1 MKHYLH
7 SLAILS
13 GLAMT
18 LPALAAEPVAPSGVN
33 AESTEA
39 GVVVTWQPVT
49 EDVDENPVNPDE
61 VIYDV
66 YRCDLD
72 DVKTKVAE
80 DIVETTCTDVLG
92 EITGEVFYR
101 WQVIAK
107 TADGSSSAWEGYSQQ
122 LGFGDGAALPYIETF
137 NTLSGWSMAPDN
149 YWLSENAEGW
159 SGFDVD
165 SELYFDDN
173 GTDCYIYGEDRT
185 DTAADGFLYFEPSKW
200 SDTDTSFTSGSINL
214 TDAENPVMSYSYY
227 TIPECHVAYQIRIV
241 DDNGNADQ
249 VVNSTPSSDSL
260 GWKKSGDISLEAYKG
275 QKIRIQ
281 IHSAYYPDNAPST
294 GRLAPVCLDNFKVEE
309 GGGNVGVA
317 SVETADEAETAYYT
331 VDGRR
336 VVNPSAGQLIIK
348 VIHGSDGSVSVQKV
362 IIR

>member
-7 SLAILS
+7 LVTILS
-13 GLAMT
+13 GVAMA
-18 LPALAAEPVAPSGVN
+18 LPALAAEPVAPMGVN
-33 AESTEA
+33 AESTDA
-39 GVVVTWQPVT
+39 GVVITWQPVT

-66 YRCDLD
+66 FRCDLD

-122 LGFGDGAALPYIETF
+122 LGFGDGATLPYIETF
-137 NTLSGWSMAPDN
+137 NTDGSWSKAPDN
-149 YWLSENAEGW
+149 YWLAENAEGW
-159 SGFDVD
+159 NDFDVD
-165 SELYFDDN
+165 TELYFDDN

-185 DTAADGFLYFEPSKW
+185 DTAGDGFLSFEPSKW
-200 SDTDTSFTSGSINL
+200 SNTDTSFTSGAINL
-214 TDAENPVMSYSYY
+214 TDAVNPVISYSYY

-241 DDNGNADQ
+241 DDHGNANEI
-249 VVNSTPSSDSL
+249 VNTTPAGDSM
-260 GWKKSGDISLEAYKG
+260 GWKKSGPLSLAAYKG

-317 SVETADEAETAYYT
+317 NVEAAGEIETAYYT
-331 VDGRR
+331 VDGLR
-336 VVNPSAGQLIIK
+336 VVNPSAGQLVIK
-348 VIHGSDGSVSVQKV
+348 LERGSDGSSRVQKV